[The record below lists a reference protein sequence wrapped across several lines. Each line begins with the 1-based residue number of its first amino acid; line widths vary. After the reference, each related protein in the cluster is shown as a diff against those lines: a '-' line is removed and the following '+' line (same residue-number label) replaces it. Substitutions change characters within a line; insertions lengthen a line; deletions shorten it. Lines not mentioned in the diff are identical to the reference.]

1 MSAFKIGGSPFRPAS
16 EISSAKKLKAKETS
30 HSAAPSRGGF
40 DTASVNPNRL
50 AVMPRM
56 STVSGES
63 AQHVQGE
70 AVEALLRG
78 AAKELDD
85 YFSSAYGFQ
94 E

>member
-1 MSAFKIGGSPFRPAS
+1 
-16 EISSAKKLKAKETS
+16 
-30 HSAAPSRGGF
+30 
-40 DTASVNPNRL
+40 
-50 AVMPRM
+50 M